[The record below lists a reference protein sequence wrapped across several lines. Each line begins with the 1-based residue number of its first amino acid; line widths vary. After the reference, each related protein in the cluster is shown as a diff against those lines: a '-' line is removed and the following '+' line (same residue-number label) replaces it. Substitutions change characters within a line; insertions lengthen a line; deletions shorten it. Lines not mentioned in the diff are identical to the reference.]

1 MESKFSPRLNLLVFL
16 FLELIHRS
24 IYYFIFLSR
33 GYSVTIMD
41 NLIQEIVW
49 LQDKGWLR
57 GFVFGLVHTI
67 IPLIGF
73 YSGWSINRMLKL
85 LSNGFIA
92 GIIGVVVA
100 HVIADYIAATLDP
113 NLRTAAIGIVLGG
126 LVPLIIIP
134 FLDKYI
140 VKSKHH
146 IAIGDHEDLKK
157 DLKAKHK

>member
-1 MESKFSPRLNLLVFL
+1 MCLKMEH
-16 FLELIHRS
+16 LIE
-24 IYYFIFLSR
+24 
-33 GYSVTIMD
+33 
-41 NLIQEIVW
+41 EILW

-73 YSGWSINRMLKL
+73 YSGWSINRMLKIV
-85 LSNGFIA
+85 SNGYIA
-92 GIIGVVVA
+92 GIIGVIIA
-100 HVIADYIAATLDP
+100 HVVADYIAAILDP
-113 NLRTAAIGIVLGG
+113 NLKTAAIGIVLGG

-134 FLDKYI
+134 FLDKHV